1 MKKTTVIEALD
12 AFEEEFETEKLIE
25 RLLLIEKIE
34 KGIRE
39 SDEGKVLDY
48 EEVKRKFSDKWER

>member
-12 AFEEEFETEKLIE
+12 AFEEEFEIEKLIE
-25 RLLLIEKIE
+25 RLLFIEKTE